1 MYYIATFARFKHNIK
16 QTWKIIKEIL
26 NRSKRDALP
35 NTFLVG
41 EQYID
46 DPKEIANAF
55 NSNFINI
62 IYRLYRDYPYENH
75 ATTIKMKFVKEKAV
89 DSIINKL
96 KLKLVV

>member
-1 MYYIATFARFKHNIK
+1 MIK
-16 QTWKIIKEIL
+16 K
-26 NRSKRDALP
+26 
-35 NTFLVG
+35 
-41 EQYID
+41 
-46 DPKEIANAF
+46 IANAF

-62 IYRLYRDYPYENH
+62 IYRLYRDYLYENH